1 MNIVTYDDLLN
12 LIESYN
18 PEELERVKKAYQFA
32 YLMHEGQVRKSGEP
46 YIIHPLNVAYILA
59 SMHADGAT
67 LCAGLL
73 HDTLE
78 DTNTTTDDLVEHFG
92 PEVTLLVN
100 GVTNFS
106 RSSFSSRDEETS
118 ANMRKIINGLML
130 DPRII
135 IIKLADRLHNMRT
148 LEFKNQESQIR
159 KSLET
164 LEIFVPLAYYV
175 GVNNIKSE
183 LEDLCLKYLKP
194 DDFKKSSDLR
204 LQIEEESMPFLNE
217 MVGKVHALLIDNN
230 IPNEIKIRIK
240 NIYGVYK
247 RKVLKSSDGHDLL
260 AIKVMVDD
268 IAKCYYSLGLIH
280 SLYHPING
288 KFKDYICSPKTNMYS
303 SLHTTVFAENNDVVQ
318 FQIKTFDMDFI
329 ASNGLPAYWDLKK
342 GDAEK
347 FMQDKLIDN
356 SILVDSILEIN
367 RNVKNNKEFL
377 KQVKKEL
384 LTDMV
389 CIYTEQGHKIF
400 LPKGATVI
408 DLAYNIHTEIG
419 NKAVFAL
426 VNGEEKP
433 LSYVLKN
440 NDCIKV
446 ITDENLL
453 GPELNWLK
461 FAKTSHA
468 RKRIRDFNKKKNNS

>member
-1 MNIVTYDDLLN
+1 MNNITLDDLLK
-12 LIESYN
+12 LIKSYN
-18 PEELERVKKAYQFA
+18 AEELDRVKKAYEYA
-32 YLMHEGQVRKSGEP
+32 SLMHKGQVRQSGED
-46 YIIHPLNVAYILA
+46 YIVHPLNVTYILA

-67 LCAGLL
+67 LCAGIL

-78 DTNTTTDDLVEHFG
+78 DTVATTDDLIENFG
-92 PEVTLLVN
+92 TEVTLLVS

-106 RSSFSSRDEETS
+106 KSDFSSKEEEVS
-118 ANMRKIINGLML
+118 ANMRKIINSLTI

-135 IIKLADRLHNMRT
+135 LIKLADRLHNMRT
-148 LEFKNQESQIR
+148 LEYKNKESQIR

-183 LEDLCLKYLKP
+183 LEDLCLKYLRP
-194 DDFKKSSDLR
+194 EDYKKSRDLK
-204 LQIEEESMPFLNE
+204 LQIEEDCTPFLHE
-217 MVGKVHALLIDNN
+217 MVSNVHILLMNN
-230 IPNEIKIRIK
+230 EIPNDIKIRIK
-240 NIYGVYK
+240 NIYGIYK
-247 RKVLKSSDGHDLL
+247 RRILKSSDGHDLL

-303 SLHTTVFAENNDVVQ
+303 SLHTTVFAENDDVVQ

-347 FMQDKLIDN
+347 FMQDKLTDN
-356 SILVDSILEIN
+356 SILLNSIDEIN

-377 KQVKKEL
+377 RQVKREL
-384 LTDMV
+384 FADQI
-389 CIYTEQGHKIF
+389 CIYTDQGHKIF

-419 NKAVFAL
+419 NKAVSSL

-453 GPELNWLK
+453 GPDPNLVK
-461 FAKTSHA
+461 IAKTSHA
-468 RKRIRDFNKKKNNS
+468 RKRIRDFHKKKNN